1 MMAAGNLVTTPT
13 CFRSSTM
20 AHHGGVHWAEPSLSD
35 ISTVSTDVLATSSL
49 EYVSSQLVAHG
60 FAPAPG
66 LSLDGLAK
74 ADFDRVVKCLLG
86 MLSQR
91 VQDMSRTEDLTT
103 KLRTLSYDHERLTT
117 MYRAAADTAANAERE
132 AHLHKSRLTA
142 TTRLLQSSESA
153 HKQTTAELT
162 RARSALQSVRATH
175 QAELKKKEREVEK
188 MAERWTKLADMQAKA
203 GGAASGLKCVNLKAV
218 EARQTSPTP
227 SPTLEENALRQSEE
241 ARQRLADDNGR
252 LKGLLLG
259 AVNEAQTMLYQA
271 RAPEREK
278 DEEPAPLTNQTLFP
292 MASADAANEKL
303 ASLLSALREAVNR
316 PLGRPITSSPSSNVT
331 ASSDAEIERLQR
343 TIKSLKA
350 DVERYQKELF
360 TRATETQEIFDQFA
374 SEQQARDAADD
385 FSMELMTV
393 PERDA
398 EKERLDKLKT
408 QLERERDDF
417 TEATVKLGHER
428 ASVRAEQMKLQD
440 DKRSW
445 EVEKMLS
452 ELPPTPDP
460 SADSPAAPALKL
472 PIRPVPTQP
481 QSPRKS
487 PERKIF
493 TVGANR
499 KPSRGLKRAALIS
512 PPRAANRV
520 QPAFETEV
528 ILASLL
534 PTSFVLPPPS
544 PYSAFPAPTPLL
556 LGSARSA
563 APMPS
568 LLDALASSAPL
579 SPSPPPVEGEQ
590 PSSPPTQSPE
600 APPVV
605 SETPDSDLRKHLPL
619 PFPMAKPLARGMIHA
634 YSPAKPSPLSR
645 ILQMSQLS
653 PASPEDCGGVSSLG
667 ASLSLAGLGLIPGLS
682 GVGESLL
689 GLESLPEEGLSALL
703 DELDGEESGE
713 LFPAVVVTAPAP
725 APERPQE
732 REREMTL
739 AEELGVTLSPPE
751 SPDASIEQPTA
762 GPSRPRSAAA
772 VNPGRRPVFSRPG
785 AGDPPRPSSA
795 AEKGKG
801 KGRQLGGTV
810 PDKEKENGTAR
821 VMRPSSAAS
830 RTGTGTGSK
839 VVVPPPRPTSASGAR
854 ATTKSAGAASVAG
867 TASGSANAKLKA
879 GGPASVSRA
888 RVVAKLPT
896 SSGSAKPTP
905 AAAVA
910 KAQVKRSAPPAPPTA
925 QARPAAGVSGPRR
938 ILV

>member
-1 MMAAGNLVTTPT
+1 
-13 CFRSSTM
+13 M

-35 ISTVSTDVLATSSL
+35 ISTASTDVLATSSL
-49 EYVSSQLVAHG
+49 EYVNSQLVAHG

-153 HKQTTAELT
+153 HKQTTTELT

-188 MAERWTKLADMQAKA
+188 MAERWNKLADMQAKA

-218 EARQTSPTP
+218 EARQTSSLTP

-252 LKGLLLG
+252 LKRLLLG

-316 PLGRPITSSPSSNVT
+316 PLGRPITPSPSSNTT

-343 TIKSLKA
+343 TIKALKA
-350 DVERYQKELF
+350 DVERYQKELL

-374 SEQQARDAADD
+374 SEQQARNAADD

-398 EKERLDKLKT
+398 EKERLEKIKT
-408 QLERERDDF
+408 QLERERDGL

-445 EVEKMLS
+445 EVDKMLS

-460 SADSPAAPALKL
+460 AADPAAAPSLKL
-472 PIRPVPTQP
+472 PIRPVPSQT

-512 PPRAANRV
+512 PPRAANRI

-528 ILASLL
+528 IPASLL

-556 LGSARSA
+556 LGTARSA

-579 SPSPPPVEGEQ
+579 SPSPPPAEDEQ

-600 APPVV
+600 APPNI

-653 PASPEDCGGVSSLG
+653 PASPEDGGGGVSSLLG

-703 DELDGEESGE
+703 DDLDAEESGE
-713 LFPAVVVTAPAP
+713 LFPAVVVTSPAP
-725 APERPQE
+725 APERE
-732 REREMTL
+732 RELTL

-762 GPSRPRSAAA
+762 GPSRPRSAA
-772 VNPGRRPVFSRPG
+772 GRRHVFSRPG
-785 AGDPPRPSSA
+785 GVDPSRAQPSSTA
-795 AEKGKG
+795 DKGKG
-801 KGRQLGGTV
+801 KGRQLGGAV
-810 PDKEKENGTAR
+810 PDKEKENGSAR
-821 VMRPSSAAS
+821 VARPSSAAS
-830 RTGTGTGSK
+830 GMRTGTGTGTGRK
-839 VVVPPPRPTSASGAR
+839 VVVPAPRPTSAGGAR
-854 ATTKSAGAASVAG
+854 ATTKSAGAASVSG
-867 TASGSANAKLKA
+867 TASGSANANAKLKA

-888 RVVAKLPT
+888 RVVAKLPVSST
-896 SSGSAKPTP
+896 SSGSAKPRQ
-905 AAAVA
+905 AAAA
-910 KAQVKRSAPPAPPTA
+910 IKAQVRRSAPPAPPTA
-925 QARPAAGVSGPRR
+925 QARSAAGVSGPRR
-938 ILV
+938 ILVDTAEAV